1 MTSYVDDE
9 ILEDFLIETSEILE
23 RLGDELLGFEK
34 DPENSEILNSI
45 FRGFHTIKGGAG
57 FLGFSS
63 LVNSCHKLEDIFN
76 LLRQSQI
83 KIDSGLMDLILQGSD
98 YVNVIISALRE
109 GNEEPSQDDE
119 LIHKLNEYLLSCHEA
134 GDQLVEKAMVDVEV
148 AGEAFSD
155 SDDAELEAMITASLS
170 RREKKSSGLAS
181 VMESTEKSVISS
193 DSLAETI
200 TEEEFEQLLD
210 TLNAKKE
217 DKQASTDMTEAP
229 PQVTKV
235 EKSQSAALAVTRK
248 EKKPSTVKKADTT
261 VRVDTRRL
269 DDIMNLVGELVLSRN
284 RLTALRDNFNDK
296 KVIQAIS
303 NLDIVTADLQ
313 SAVMKTRMQPIKK
326 VFGRFP
332 RMIRDLSRS
341 LNKEVD
347 LVLLGEE
354 TDLDKNLVEEL
365 SDPLIHLIR
374 NSVDHGIETPAEREK
389 KGKHRVGKVVLSAEQ
404 EGDHIL
410 LKITD
415 DGKGLDVEQLKIKA
429 LKKGIIS
436 DEKAS
441 TMTDSECFELIFM
454 PGFSTKESVSDVS
467 GRGVGMDVVKTRIA
481 KLNGSIE
488 IESTLA
494 KGTNIVVK
502 LPLTLAILPTL
513 MVVVNG
519 RKYALPLSIVNE
531 IFELNTKKRSVVGG
545 KDVILNRGKA
555 PPLFFLKTWLSFDYM
570 MIGREAKDE
579 QVIMIQAGNQSIG
592 FVVDQ
597 VIGQEEVVIK
607 PLGVFL
613 NGVTGLA
620 GATITGDGNVALILD
635 IPTMLRSRNYH

>member
-23 RLGDELLGFEK
+23 RLGDELLDFEK

-45 FRGFHTIKGGAG
+45 FRGFHTIKGGG
-57 FLGFSS
+57 FLGFTS

-119 LIHKLNEYLLSCHEA
+119 LIHKLNEYLLSCHEG
-134 GDQLVEKAMVDVEV
+134 GDQLVEKARVDVEV
-148 AGEAFSD
+148 VGEAFSD

-170 RREKKSSGLAS
+170 TREKQSAGSAPVVDS
-181 VMESTEKSVISS
+181 IETSAISS

-217 DKQASTDMTEAP
+217 DKPASTDVPEAP
-229 PQVTKV
+229 PQVAKV
-235 EKSQSAALAVTRK
+235 EKSQSASQAVTKK

-374 NSVDHGIETPAEREK
+374 NSVDHGIETPSEREK

-410 LKITD
+410 LKISD
-415 DGKGLDVEQLKIKA
+415 DGKGLDADQLKSKA
-429 LKKGIIS
+429 LTKGIIS
-436 DEKAS
+436 DEKALS
-441 TMTDSECFELIFM
+441 MTDSECFELIFM
-454 PGFSTKESVSDVS
+454 PGFTTKESISDVS

-488 IESTLA
+488 IESTLGE
-494 KGTNIVVK
+494 GTNIVVK

-531 IFELNTKKRSVVGG
+531 IFELNTKKRCVIGG
-545 KDVILNRGKA
+545 RDVILNRGKA
-555 PPLFFLKTWLSFDYM
+555 PPLFFLKTWLSFDC
-570 MIGREAKDE
+570 IRSGKESKNE
-579 QVIMIQAGNQSIG
+579 QVIMIQAGNQSLG

>member
-1 MTSYVDDE
+1 MTSYVNDE
-9 ILEDFLIETSEILE
+9 ILEDFLIETAEILE
-23 RLGDELLGFEK
+23 RVGDELLDFEK

-63 LVNSCHKLEDIFN
+63 LVDSCHKLEDIFN
-76 LLRQSQI
+76 LLRQSQL
-83 KIDSGLMDLILQGSD
+83 KVDSNLMDLIFQGSD
-98 YVNVIISALRE
+98 YVNTIISALRD
-109 GNEEPSQDDE
+109 GQDEPQQDDE
-119 LIHKLNEYLLSCHEA
+119 LIHKLNNYLLACDESNAAETTA
-134 GDQLVEKAMVDVEV
+134 ELTI
-148 AGEAFSD
+148 SD
-155 SDDAELEAMITASLS
+155 SSEPSESNLEAMITDSLS
-170 RREKKSSGLAS
+170 KEETKNNNLA
-181 VMESTEKSVISS
+181 
-193 DSLAETI
+193 DTI

-210 TLNAKKE
+210 TLNEKKE
-217 DKQASTDMTEAP
+217 PKKEPKVGVLKVQDKA
-229 PQVTKV
+229 
-235 EKSQSAALAVTRK
+235 
-248 EKKPSTVKKADTT
+248 KPDPIKAVKKDKKSPPVKKSDTT

-284 RLTALRDNFNDK
+284 RLIALRDNFNDK

-374 NSVDHGIETPAEREK
+374 NSVDHGIETPDEREQ
-389 KGKHRVGKVVLSAEQ
+389 KGKDRVGKVVLSAEQ

-410 LKITD
+410 LKISD
-415 DGKGLDVEQLKIKA
+415 DGKGLDVNQLKMKA
-429 LKKGIIS
+429 LKKGVIS
-436 DEKAS
+436 DEKS
-441 TMTDSECFELIFM
+441 SVMTDSECFELIFM
-454 PGFSTKESVSDVS
+454 PGFSTKENVSDVS

-488 IESTLA
+488 IESVLG
-494 KGTNIVVK
+494 KGTNIIIK

-531 IFELNTKKRSVVGG
+531 IFELNTKKRSVIGG
-545 KDVILNRGKA
+545 RNVILNRGKA
-555 PPLFFLKTWLSFDYM
+555 PPLFFLKTWLSLDM
-570 MIGREAKDE
+570 SSSEGVAKDE
-579 QVIMIQAGNQSIG
+579 QVIMIQAGNQSVG

-613 NGVTGLA
+613 NRVSGLA

>member
-1 MTSYVDDE
+1 MTLYVNDE
-9 ILEDFLIETSEILE
+9 ILEDFLIETAEILE
-23 RLGDELLGFEK
+23 RVSDELLDFEK
-34 DPENSEILNSI
+34 DSENSGILNSI

-63 LVNSCHKLEDIFN
+63 LVDSCHKLEDIFN
-76 LLRQSQI
+76 LLRQSQL
-83 KIDSGLMDLILQGSD
+83 KIDSDLMDLIFQGSD
-98 YVNVIISALRE
+98 YVNAIINALRE
-109 GNEEPSQDDE
+109 GKAEPKQDDDLIDKLNNYLLACNESTGAVEPVDVVGAETDELKILDVSEPS
-119 LIHKLNEYLLSCHEA
+119 
-134 GDQLVEKAMVDVEV
+134 
-148 AGEAFSD
+148 
-155 SDDAELEAMITASLS
+155 DANLEAMITDSLS
-170 RREKKSSGLAS
+170 NTKTSSNLA
-181 VMESTEKSVISS
+181 
-193 DSLAETI
+193 DTI
-200 TEEEFEQLLD
+200 TEEEFERLLD
-210 TLNAKKE
+210 TFNEKKE
-217 DKQASTDMTEAP
+217 P
-229 PQVTKV
+229 
-235 EKSQSAALAVTRK
+235 K
-248 EKKPSTVKKADTT
+248 EKILTVKEEVVPDPIKAVKKDKKPPPMKKPDTT

-341 LNKEVD
+341 LNKEVN

-374 NSVDHGIETPAEREK
+374 NSVDHGIETPVEREK
-389 KGKHRVGKVVLSAEQ
+389 KGKNRVGEVVLSAEQ

-410 LKITD
+410 LKISD
-415 DGKGLDVEQLKIKA
+415 DGKGLDVNQLKMKA
-429 LKKGIIS
+429 LKKGIVS
-436 DEKAS
+436 EEKAS
-441 TMTDSECFELIFM
+441 LMTDSECFELIFM
-454 PGFSTKESVSDVS
+454 PGFSTKENVSDVS

-488 IESTLA
+488 IESVLG
-494 KGTNIVVK
+494 KGTNIIIK

-513 MVVVNG
+513 MVVVSD

-531 IFELNTKKRSVVGG
+531 IFELKTKKRSVIGG
-545 KDVILNRGKA
+545 RNVILNRGKA
-555 PPLFFLKTWLSFDYM
+555 PSLFFLKKWLSLELSLAD
-570 MIGREAKDE
+570 GSGQDE
-579 QVIMIQAGNQSIG
+579 QVIMIQAGNQSVG

-613 NGVTGLA
+613 NRVTGLA